1 MMELSSQE
9 ANVIYNV
16 RGDLRIE
23 HTSETIELLAK
34 KKQENLNNIYS
45 TSYIDILR
53 EDLSNKKLV
62 VRALEIE
69 TIEGLYDELSQFII
83 HGVPGIGK
91 TVLINQFT
99 EQHINAVYISV
110 KNKSPLSIFS
120 YLTNKIRGHNNEDL
134 LECENLEYSQNALR
148 AELQK
153 TEHLFIVDDCE
164 KDFETAKYLIGL
176 DKYKSKFIFITREI
190 EIFKPC
196 NIHSYPLSPFSE
208 DETKIFLAANNIT
221 LDIIEFNNLYL
232 SSKGNPLYLYYF
244 SKYQVNSLPKDIQS
258 YQDSIWSITAV
269 AFIFNAIYY

>member
-1 MMELSSQE
+1 MELSSQE
-9 ANVIYNV
+9 AKVIYNV

-99 EQHINAVYISV
+99 EQHSNAVYISA

-120 YLTNKIRGHNNEDL
+120 YLTNKIRRLNNEDL